1 VQTTNRVTL
10 GGPAVMLHV
19 APPFEAPFAPVEDGV
34 IPDLLHPHPLR
45 RIDFEQ
51 TKLAIALAFAG
62 GVSGGLFTDALERAT
77 VAPSTWEPAS
87 FGGDL
92 FLHSFVTLCFKVHV
106 GADERTVSTSHLVKL
121 LSQPPSDP
129 AIVQHRRRIVA
140 ELADA
145 PQLRAALEQV
155 YTALCRLRSLLE
167 GASGIGKWDANRRR
181 LDILTTVK
189 EVVDAMATGFVS
201 SRSGLTRL
209 TAFGRRVQAS
219 EGYRSLAD
227 LLRYDDSLAT
237 LNLEVSVGADGRLRG
252 FEILSIREDATN
264 PFVSSP
270 WRRWLGKVE
279 LFVRGFRFGD
289 GEVMA
294 RLIDAVFDGIEDELM
309 PLVQLVGD
317 LEFYLGALGFRD
329 LAQSAGL
336 AVCLPELVPATA
348 PRALHG
354 LFNPL
359 LLAHG
364 VTPVPCDIA
373 TDRHATT
380 VLVTGPNSGGKT
392 RLLQSLGLAQLLA
405 QSGVFIPA
413 RAGKLAL
420 APALVVSLIEETKAD
435 QAEGR
440 LGTELIRIRALF
452 ERLPPGAMVILD
464 ELCSGTNPS
473 EGEEIFELVVRM
485 LTRLEPQA
493 FITTHFLA
501 FAARLASEKKISD
514 LRFLQV
520 ELGADHKPTYQFAPG
535 VARTSLA
542 AHAAE
547 RLGVTGEQLL
557 ALIERNIDRA
567 HAAAPRGRR

>member
-1 VQTTNRVTL
+1 
-10 GGPAVMLHV
+10 MLHA
-19 APPFEAPFAPVEDGV
+19 APPIDDGL
-34 IPDLLHPHPLR
+34 IPDLLHPDPIR
-45 RIDFEQ
+45 RIDFEH
-51 TKLAIALAFAG
+51 TRLAIALAFAG

-77 VAPSTWEPAS
+77 MAPSTWEPAS

-92 FLHSFVTLCFKVHV
+92 FLQIFVTLCFKVQI
-106 GADERTVSTSHLVKL
+106 GDDERTVSTSHLVKL
-121 LSQPPSDP
+121 LAQPPSDP
-129 AIVQHRRRIVA
+129 WIVRHRREIVA
-140 ELADA
+140 ELAES
-145 PQLRAALEQV
+145 PGLRGALERL
-155 YTALCRLRSLLE
+155 YTSLCRFRTLLE
-167 GASGIGKWDANRRR
+167 GAAGIGKWDANRRR
-181 LDILTTVK
+181 LDILATVK
-189 EVVDAMATGFVS
+189 EIVDGMAEGFVS
-201 SRSGLTRL
+201 ARSGLTRL
-209 TAFGRRVQAS
+209 AAFGRRVQAG
-219 EGYRSLAD
+219 EAYRSLAD
-227 LLRYDDSLAT
+227 LLRYDDRLAT
-237 LNLEVSVGADGRLRG
+237 LSLEVSVGADGRIRG
-252 FEILSIREDATN
+252 FEILSVREDAEN

-294 RLIDAVFDGIEDELM
+294 RLIDAVFDGIEDELV

-329 LAQSAGL
+329 LARGAGL
-336 AVCLPELVPATA
+336 AVCLPEIVPPES

-364 VTPVPCDIA
+364 VTPVPCDVT

-392 RLLQSLGLAQLLA
+392 RLLQSIGLAQLLA

-413 RAGKLAL
+413 RAGRLAL

-501 FAARLASEKKISD
+501 FAARLANEKKITD

-520 ELGADHKPTYQFAPG
+520 ELGADHKPTYQFSPG

-547 RLGVTGEQLL
+547 RLGVTGDQLL
-557 ALIERNIDRA
+557 SLIERNIDRA
-567 HAAAPRGRR
+567 RATTPRGRR